1 MSIGSLWGEFK
12 SFAFKG
18 NVIDLA
24 VAFVIGVAFGAVI
37 TSFVGNIVMPLV
49 SYVLPAADY
58 RAWTI
63 GRVEI
68 GVFIGALINFLVIAA
83 AVFLVVVKGRQAL
96 SKPKAAAPATREC
109 PACAMDIPAKAVRC
123 PHCTSDLAGGSQR
136 LAA

>member
-1 MSIGSLWGEFK
+1 MSVKGLLGEFK

-37 TSFVGNIVMPLV
+37 TSFVNNIVMPLV
-49 SYVLPAADY
+49 SYLVPAGNY

-68 GVFIGALINFLVIAA
+68 GAFIAAIINFIVIAFA
-83 AVFLVVVKGRQAL
+83 IFLAVVKMRQAL
-96 SKPKAAAPATREC
+96 TKPKAAAPATREC
-109 PACAMDIPAKAVRC
+109 PACTLEIPAKASRC
-123 PHCTSDLAGGSQR
+123 PHCTSELGGLEK